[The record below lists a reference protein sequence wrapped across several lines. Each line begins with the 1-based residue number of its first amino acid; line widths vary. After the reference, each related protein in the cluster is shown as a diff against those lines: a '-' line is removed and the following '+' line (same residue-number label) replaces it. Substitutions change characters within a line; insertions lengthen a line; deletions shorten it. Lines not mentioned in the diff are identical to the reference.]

1 MGVVRTDLAVEAREL
16 YGKKEVPG
24 VRSVEENLEYCTV
37 DRVTVLDERGEAAIG
52 RPKGDYITIMLE
64 GGSETDYQR
73 FDDTVK
79 SLANELRTIL
89 PENTREVMVA
99 GLGNML
105 ITPDALGPKVIA
117 QMMVTRHLVR
127 TGGDTFAGFR
137 PVSAISP
144 GVLGVTGIETG
155 EILQGICEKIKPSCL
170 IAVDALASRRV
181 ARLCRTIQIA
191 DTGIVPGSGVG
202 NRRFAINRETLGMP
216 VIAIGVP
223 TVVDAATLAA
233 DMVEDSGQSVDFDRL
248 EKLEKGLIVT
258 PREIDSQISFISKV
272 VAYGINMALQKDIGI
287 EDIDLFL
294 S

>member
-1 MGVVRTDLAVEAREL
+1 MNTIRTDLAVEAREL
-16 YGKKEVPG
+16 YGKEEVPG
-24 VRSVEENLEYCTV
+24 IRSVQEKKSCCTV
-37 DRVTVLDERGEAAIG
+37 DRVTVLDKQGEQNIG
-52 RPKGDYITIMLE
+52 RPPGEYITIMLE

-79 SLANELRTIL
+79 AFADELRAIL
-89 PENTREVMVA
+89 PENAREVMVA
-99 GLGNML
+99 GLGNVM
-105 ITPDALGPKVIA
+105 ITPDSLGPKVIG
-117 QMMVTRHLVR
+117 QLMVTRHIVNTTNGEFEGL
-127 TGGDTFAGFR
+127 R

-144 GVLGVTGIETG
+144 GVLGITGIETG
-155 EILQGICEKIKPSCL
+155 EILQGICAKTKPSCL

-181 ARLCRTIQIA
+181 ARLCRTVQLA

-202 NRRFAINRETLGMP
+202 NRRFAINPETMGIP

-233 DMVEDSGQSVDFDRL
+233 DVVADSGQSVDVT
-248 EKLEKGLIVT
+248 KLSSVENGLIVT
-258 PREIDSQISFISKV
+258 PREIDSQIAYISKV
-272 VAYGINMALQKDIGI
+272 VAYGINMALHKDIGI